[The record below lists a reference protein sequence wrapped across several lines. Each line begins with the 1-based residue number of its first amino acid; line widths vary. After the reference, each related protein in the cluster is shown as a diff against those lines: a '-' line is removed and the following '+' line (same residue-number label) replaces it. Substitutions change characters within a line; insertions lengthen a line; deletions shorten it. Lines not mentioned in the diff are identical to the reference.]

1 MLLNLI
7 YRAIIQVL
15 LEYWRF
21 LHKQWQIRL
30 RAKVLSDVVSNI
42 RLGIRHIRQC
52 RKVLEQI
59 RGDVVNEDEIHH
71 VW

>member
-15 LEYWRF
+15 LEQWRL
-21 LHKQWQIRL
+21 LHKQRQVRL
-30 RAKVLSDVVSNI
+30 RAKVLIDIVTNI
-42 RLGIRHIRQC
+42 RFGIRHIRKC

-59 RGDVVNEDEIHH
+59 RGDVVNENEIHH
-71 VW
+71 VR